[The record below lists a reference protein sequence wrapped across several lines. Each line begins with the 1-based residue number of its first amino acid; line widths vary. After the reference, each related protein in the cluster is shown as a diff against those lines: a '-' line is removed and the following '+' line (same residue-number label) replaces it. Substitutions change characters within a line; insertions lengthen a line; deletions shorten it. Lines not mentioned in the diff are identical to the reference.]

1 MTSQQLANL
10 RRKRAYYTQ
19 EAPAWVRNVWPR
31 PQSFDWF
38 IKNRRDDL
46 VAQGAL
52 IKLGRDYFVD
62 VALFPVVAGGMLGV
76 GDVER
81 ISGHAS

>member
-38 IKNRRDDL
+38 IKNRRD
-46 VAQGAL
+46 
-52 IKLGRDYFVD
+52 YFVD
-62 VALFPVVAGGMLGV
+62 LALFPVVAGGMLGV
-76 GDVER
+76 GDEER
-81 ISGHAS
+81 ISGNAS